1 MHHLYILC
9 DALKIMK
16 RSRIQ
21 ESQIYVIYFIYTLQ
35 TVYLFLKNKTIYCDL
50 CDFSVLESML
60 SNSST
65 LQGYQTDAYTA
76 SALDRFTQRPT
87 KDVACITENNV
98 AVVSS
103 IGMLIM
109 DTVKGLRLDV
119 YVV

>member
-1 MHHLYILC
+1 
-9 DALKIMK
+9 MK

-35 TVYLFLKNKTIYCDL
+35 PVYLFLKNKTIYCDM

-60 SNSST
+60 SNCST
-65 LQGYQTDAYTA
+65 LQGYQTNAYTA

-87 KDVACITENNV
+87 MDVACITENNV

-103 IGMLIM
+103 MGMLM
-109 DTVKGLRLDV
+109 DTVKGLKLDV
-119 YVV
+119 